1 MRGIAATLGVISG
14 QSTAIHLVSLGINRK
29 LETLEQVLCHG
40 QGLRTAIPD
49 MPLALALPNLPSNP
63 NVTST
68 SFTRPLIGT
77 AHVRLG
83 VSSGDYG
90 QAVSESANCSRPLSV
105 ARLPAPASIL
115 ELLPS
120 FRPAHYTSCDPV
132 PNLVNFCD
140 MRVTSTQR
148 ARVVHLGMFYQQQAS
163 PGHTCRHWTRM
174 TLRITVTRESRYW
187 NMHKVRASALD
198 PVTAYSL
205 PTGLLKTLERSL
217 ESQQRIAQDAC
228 VSVHLD
234 SDSSQGHHLLA
245 LGNYSE
251 PPSQVMRCLQQITT
265 WTRHM
270 NCPRYYEQDLEH
282 QPLNPNRPTN
292 WYIAFLDSRWV
303 METRFGPDLDRL
315 LADLYVLQVLHC
327 LQGTPGIAKFIGVVL
342 DRSGLISAFLSE
354 LPAKGK
360 LCRNLAGDVDSG
372 QRISWRRRERW
383 CKQIV
388 QAVAAVHRAA
398 FVVGNMCK
406 TPDLGIAIDAR
417 DNAVLYGRFQRD
429 FLYNET
435 HVGSLPPQYWHSV
448 SHGSHVEACPQSDI
462 YQLGLALWGLAS
474 SWPNTFASRSW
485 LCKQAACTATAP
497 AMCTEPHADPIQF
510 QSPSE
515 DTPEFL
521 RRVIAACR
529 AENPDDRPAAWELL
543 KQFPPEVGNN
553 AGEEPA
559 MNANQCLTRPEECY
573 DKFGQISV
581 CDICNRYTGPRKFY
595 CEVCSVGNYDICPT
609 CFDSGKHC
617 LELHHLLAE
626 HLSGTQLGKCYT
638 DVKANGLREVVM
650 S

>member
-1 MRGIAATLGVISG
+1 MRGIATTLGVISD

-40 QGLRTAIPD
+40 QGLRTAIHE
-49 MPLALALPNLPSNP
+49 MPLALALPNFPSNP

-77 AHVRLG
+77 AHGRLG
-83 VSSGDYG
+83 VSAGDYG
-90 QAVSESANCSRPLSV
+90 QAASKSANCSRPLSV

-115 ELLPS
+115 EMSPS
-120 FRPAHYTSCDPV
+120 FRPAHYTNCDPT

-163 PGHTCRHWTRM
+163 PGHMCRHWTRM

-187 NMHKVRASALD
+187 NMHKMRASALD

-205 PTGLLKTLERSL
+205 PTGLLKALERSL
-217 ESQQRIAQDAC
+217 ESRERFGQDSC
-228 VSVHLD
+228 LSVHLD
-234 SDSSQGHHLLA
+234 SDSSQGHHVLA
-245 LGNYSE
+245 LESYSE
-251 PPSQVMRCLQQITT
+251 PPNQVMRCLQQITI

-270 NCPRYYEQDLEH
+270 NCPRYHEQDLEH

-327 LQGTPGIAKFIGVVL
+327 LQGTPGIAKFTGVVL

-354 LPAKGK
+354 LPTKGK
-360 LCRNLAGDVDSG
+360 LCRNLSDDANGG
-372 QRISWRRRERW
+372 QRVSWQRRERW
-383 CKQIV
+383 CKQVV

-406 TPDLGIAIDAR
+406 TPDLGIAIDAE

-435 HVGSLPPQYWHSV
+435 HVGSLPPEYWHSV
-448 SHGSHVEACPQSDI
+448 SHGSQVEACPQSDI

-474 SWPNTFASRSW
+474 SWPATFASRSW
-485 LCKQAACTATAP
+485 LCKQAACTATVP
-497 AMCTEPHADPIQF
+497 TMCTEPHADPIQL

-515 DTPEFL
+515 DTPEYL
-521 RRVIAACR
+521 RLVIAACR

-543 KQFPPEVGNN
+543 ELFPPEVGNDV
-553 AGEEPA
+553 GEEPTKA
-559 MNANQCLTRPEECY
+559 KQFLTRPEVCY
-573 DKFGQISV
+573 DKFGAISV
-581 CDICNRYTGPRKFY
+581 CDICNCYTGPRKFY
-595 CEVCSVGNYDICPT
+595 CEVCSVGNYDICPA

-626 HLSGTQLGKCYT
+626 HLSGTQLGRCYT
-638 DVKANGLREVVM
+638 DVKANGLREVVT